1 MKKKLLTL
9 LALLFLFTGM
19 AMAQTTVNG
28 TVVSADDGEPIIGA
42 SIRLAGTNFGAVTD
56 VNGKF
61 TITLR
66 QGITKITFGL

>member
-28 TVVSADDGEPIIGA
+28 NNVLSASFWISVA
-42 SIRLAGTNFGAVTD
+42 SLVTSVAVLI
-56 VNGKF
+56 VK
-61 TITLR
+61 
-66 QGITKITFGL
+66 